1 MGASAARFA
10 GLVVGPLAALRQP
23 AAVAGAGT
31 SLAAGARTCQWRTAA
46 ALRSRYAP
54 VRSRARAVP
63 APPAPA
69 RTGCRRTRWR
79 AARPGHR
86 RAAEVAAK
94 PRRQRALTPTA
105 ARFLRPARAHPLAAP
120 DEIPAMTEVPE
131 LPAAANARL
140 IERVDAIRDAVGHAF
155 IGQAD
160 VLDQILV
167 ALLAGGHVLIEGV
180 PGLGK
185 TLLVRALAQALEL
198 DYGRVQFTPDLMPS
212 DVSGHAVY
220 DPKSE
225 SFKIRRGPVFTNL
238 LLADE
243 INRAPAKTQSAL
255 LEVMQE
261 GQVTIEGKAFTLAPP
276 FMALAT
282 QNPLEQEGTYPLP
295 EAQLDRFLLK
305 VLIDYPQ
312 LEDEK
317 RMVTAITSGRAASD
331 FDLSQVP
338 RVLGAGELLE
348 LQRATAAITVDDEVI
363 DYAVRIV
370 AATRQWPGIAVGAGP
385 RGSIALV
392 RASRA
397 QAVLAGRDFVTPDDV
412 RDIARPALRHR
423 IALAPELQIEGQD
436 ADDVL
441 GALLAKVEAPRR

>member
-1 MGASAARFA
+1 MTEPT
-10 GLVVGPLAALRQP
+10 LPPPL
-23 AAVAGAGT
+23 
-31 SLAAGARTCQWRTAA
+31 S
-46 ALRSRYAP
+46 
-54 VRSRARAVP
+54 
-63 APPAPA
+63 PPA
-69 RTGCRRTRWR
+69 
-79 AARPGHR
+79 
-86 RAAEVAAK
+86 V
-94 PRRQRALTPTA
+94 TPS
-105 ARFLRPARAHPLAAP
+105 PSPSPLS
-120 DEIPAMTEVPE
+120 
-131 LPAAANARL
+131 
-140 IERVDAIRDAVGHAF
+140 ERVDAVREAVGRAF
-155 IGQAD
+155 IGQPE
-160 VLDQILV
+160 VLDQILI

-220 DPKSE
+220 DPKTE

-261 GQVTIEGKAFTLAPP
+261 GQVTIEGKAFALTPP
-276 FMALAT
+276 FLTLAT
-282 QNPLEQEGTYPLP
+282 QNPVEQEGTYPLP

-305 VLIDYPQ
+305 VLIDYPA

-317 RMVTAITSGRAASD
+317 RMVDAITTGRSAAD

-338 RVLGAGELLE
+338 RVLSGAEVVA
-348 LQRATAAITVDDEVI
+348 LQQATAAITVDPEVI

-370 AATRQWPGIAVGAGP
+370 AATRQWPGIALGAGP

-392 RASRA
+392 RAARA
-397 QAVLAGRDFVTPDDV
+397 QAVLSGRDFVTPDDV
-412 RDIARPALRHR
+412 RDIAKPALRHR
-423 IALAPELQIEGQD
+423 IALAPELQIEGQS
-436 ADDVL
+436 ADDAL
-441 GALLAKVEAPRR
+441 TALLAKVDAPRK

>member
-1 MGASAARFA
+1 MTEPT
-10 GLVVGPLAALRQP
+10 LPPPL
-23 AAVAGAGT
+23 
-31 SLAAGARTCQWRTAA
+31 S
-46 ALRSRYAP
+46 
-54 VRSRARAVP
+54 
-63 APPAPA
+63 PPA
-69 RTGCRRTRWR
+69 
-79 AARPGHR
+79 
-86 RAAEVAAK
+86 V
-94 PRRQRALTPTA
+94 TPS
-105 ARFLRPARAHPLAAP
+105 PSPSPSPLS
-120 DEIPAMTEVPE
+120 
-131 LPAAANARL
+131 
-140 IERVDAIRDAVGHAF
+140 ERVDAVREAVGRAF
-155 IGQAD
+155 IGQPE
-160 VLDQILV
+160 VLDQILI

-220 DPKSE
+220 DPKTE

-261 GQVTIEGKAFTLAPP
+261 GQVTIEGKAFALTPP
-276 FMALAT
+276 FLTLAT
-282 QNPLEQEGTYPLP
+282 QNPVEQEGTYPLP

-305 VLIDYPQ
+305 VLIDYPA

-317 RMVTAITSGRAASD
+317 RMVDAITTGRSAAD

-338 RVLGAGELLE
+338 RVLSGAEVVA
-348 LQRATAAITVDDEVI
+348 LQQATVAITVDPEVI

-370 AATRQWPGIAVGAGP
+370 AATRQWPGIALGAGP

-392 RASRA
+392 RAARA
-397 QAVLAGRDFVTPDDV
+397 QAVLSGRDFVTPDDV
-412 RDIARPALRHR
+412 RDIAKPALRHR
-423 IALAPELQIEGQD
+423 IALAPELQIEGQS
-436 ADDVL
+436 ADDAL
-441 GALLAKVEAPRR
+441 TALLAKVDAPRK